1 MEQSEGVGSNRQQR
15 TRILLD
21 GILDELQIAPTA
33 ATAADIAARVTRLKP
48 TAPPPIEARSLPK
61 LPAGPDSFGA
71 FYTQLHY
78 YKGWDDVWRVSDAAD
93 VVVRFDQA
101 PYWFVFWR
109 GTSYIPHWV
118 TENGIWYDNEFTET
132 FPPGMVGSAE
142 PMSDKQC
149 RFSHV
154 RILESSEARVVVH
167 WRYAPLGVGYLPAYP
182 DPLTDWADWTDETH
196 TIYPD
201 GVGVRKI
208 VVHSSKP
215 DADRE
220 WHEGI
225 VVMSPGMTPNDAIE
239 PSGLVLANSRGES
252 VDISWEKTTPP
263 HDPAQPAHAG
273 IQRINTRSRFKPFAI
288 ARWQD
293 EPRFDVYSGEVRRD
307 VSIYPWWNHWPT
319 AFEPSNGRYALAADR
334 ASHSSLTHLYWK
346 PLSRTRDSVTK
357 VHLQGLSDRGI
368 ADLASLARS
377 WESPARL
384 TVEGTGFTGGDY
396 DPGERAWTIE
406 RTGGGDAE
414 LALTFEATAQS
425 PVENIALVV
434 KGWGDADA
442 SLTINGRPIARG
454 KDFRVGHRRRLEAVD
469 LAIFVAMRATSP
481 TRLVLSRQ

>member
-1 MEQSEGVGSNRQQR
+1 
-15 TRILLD
+15 
-21 GILDELQIAPTA
+21 
-33 ATAADIAARVTRLKP
+33 
-48 TAPPPIEARSLPK
+48 
-61 LPAGPDSFGA
+61 
-71 FYTQLHY
+71 
-78 YKGWDDVWRVSDAAD
+78 
-93 VVVRFDQA
+93 
-101 PYWFVFWR
+101 
-109 GTSYIPHWV
+109 
-118 TENGIWYDNEFTET
+118 
-132 FPPGMVGSAE
+132 
-142 PMSDKQC
+142 
-149 RFSHV
+149 
-154 RILESSEARVVVH
+154 
-167 WRYAPLGVGYLPAYP
+167 
-182 DPLTDWADWTDETH
+182 
-196 TIYPD
+196 
-201 GVGVRKI
+201 
-208 VVHSSKP
+208 
-215 DADRE
+215 
-220 WHEGI
+220 
-225 VVMSPGMTPNDAIE
+225 MTPNDAIE

-252 VDISWEKTTPP
+252 VDISWENTTPP

-425 PVENIALVV
+425 PIENIALVV